1 MIIERKPITLPEVVE
16 LIGDSEKAEKVKK
29 FAKEFTKMKA
39 EKARELKQNLSSL
52 NLMKLN
58 EEHIVSLVNF
68 MPKDAQDVMKV
79 LEGVSL
85 DQEEITKVLEVLK
98 D

>member
-1 MIIERKPITLPEVVE
+1 MIKERTPITLAEVVG
-16 LIGDSEKAEKVKK
+16 LVGDGERAEKIKK
-29 FAKEFTKMKA
+29 FSKEFIKMKA
-39 EKARELKQNLSSL
+39 EKAKELKEKIRALGVL
-52 NLMKLN
+52 KLN

-68 MPKDAQDVMKV
+68 MPKDAQNVMKV

-85 DQEEITKVLEVLK
+85 DQEEITKVLEALK